1 MGEQFPDTPRPSCAT
16 AHTSR
21 RCNCVHYARYPEPRE
36 HPRYR
41 VSPSAPSGPLWDLH
55 LWLQMPP
62 ESDCRTTA
70 QSRVVQ
76 RRWQSIL
83 LTPPATL
90 CMLAPLTVES
100 GNLPTPERLAPI

>member
-1 MGEQFPDTPRPSCAT
+1 MGEQYLDTPQPLCVT
-16 AHTSR
+16 TPTSR

-41 VSPSAPSGPLWDLH
+41 VSPSAPSGPLWDL
-55 LWLQMPP
+55 P